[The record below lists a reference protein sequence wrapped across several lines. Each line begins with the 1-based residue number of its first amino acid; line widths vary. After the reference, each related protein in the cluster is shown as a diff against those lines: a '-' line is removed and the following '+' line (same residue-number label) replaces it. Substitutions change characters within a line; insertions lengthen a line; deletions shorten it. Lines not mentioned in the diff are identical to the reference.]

1 MTTQGPIR
9 RRERYGK
16 PAGINPEGEK
26 WYQQTGL
33 GMGQTLNVA
42 AEKKGYT
49 LADRGTYLALKK
61 NLNLDILVEGDAILL
76 NIYHVIEVNPAKW
89 PKVNAAGGKAF
100 ADFMVSKET
109 QDIIK
114 TFGIDKFGSPLF
126 FPDAGKKEEELG
138 NDNLPSSWSMWIKVM
153 EFVRITLILHL
164 EEFDFVLEKMDLIF
178 EGIKKAFCLLI
189 TFDPEVMGITL
200 LSLEVSGIATLISLL
215 IGISTGVTVAL
226 SRFIGK
232 RIVVS
237 LINTG
242 MGLPP
247 VVVGLFVTIFL
258 WRNGPLGFFEIL
270 YTPTAMI
277 IAQTVIATPIVM
289 GITLAAIQQLPQ
301 KLRLQILALGA
312 TRLQMVWI
320 LIKEARL
327 PLLAAVMAGFGGV
340 ISEVGASIMVG
351 GNIKGYSRVL
361 TTATVMETS
370 RGNFDIAIALG
381 IILLL
386 LAYFI
391 NLSPHPDSTERK
403 AEIAHCKSHIENKN
417 IISYE

>member
-1 MTTQGPIR
+1 
-9 RRERYGK
+9 
-16 PAGINPEGEK
+16 
-26 WYQQTGL
+26 
-33 GMGQTLNVA
+33 
-42 AEKKGYT
+42 
-49 LADRGTYLALKK
+49 
-61 NLNLDILVEGDAILL
+61 
-76 NIYHVIEVNPAKW
+76 
-89 PKVNAAGGKAF
+89 
-100 ADFMVSKET
+100 
-109 QDIIK
+109 
-114 TFGIDKFGSPLF
+114 
-126 FPDAGKKEEELG
+126 
-138 NDNLPSSWSMWIKVM
+138 
-153 EFVRITLILHL
+153 
-164 EEFDFVLEKMDLIF
+164 MDLIL
-178 EGIKKAFCLLI
+178 EGIKKAFWLLI
-189 TFDPEVMGITL
+189 TFDPEVMSITF
-200 LSLEVSGIATLISLL
+200 LSLQVSGSATLISLF
-215 IGISTGVTVAL
+215 IGISIGTTVAL
-226 SRFIGK
+226 SKFPGR

-242 MGLPP
+242 MALPP

-258 WRNGPLGFFEIL
+258 WRNGPLGVLGVL

-289 GITLAAIQQLPQ
+289 GITLAAIQQLPK

-320 LIKEARL
+320 LIKEAKL

-370 RGNFDIAIALG
+370 RGNFEIAIALG

-391 NLSPHPDSTERK
+391 NLILTQIQQRERPR
-403 AEIAHCKSHIENKN
+403 
-417 IISYE
+417 